1 MAAASR
7 RPIAR
12 KTARKTATRPR
23 KIDVAADATLVFA
36 KDRATWRRWLAKN
49 HETSP
54 RVWLGLYKKE
64 SGTPSVTYAEAVE
77 EALCFGWI
85 DSAVRKLSPD
95 SWKQLFSPRKTR
107 SAWSK
112 LNKGRVQRM
121 IAEGK
126 MTAAGLAK
134 IERAKRDGS
143 WNALAAMERLTMP
156 DDLTRALRANR
167 RARAN
172 WEAFAPSSRKAIL
185 WWIESAK
192 SPVTRARRVTETTRL
207 AALDLRA
214 GHPESRGQ

>member
-1 MAAASR
+1 MAATSR
-7 RPIAR
+7 RTLAR
-12 KTARKTATRPR
+12 KTPPAPRTTAAVEVP
-23 KIDVAADATLVFA
+23 VVFA
-36 KDRATWRRWLAKN
+36 KDRAQWRRWLARN
-49 HETSP
+49 HAKAP
-54 RVWLGLYKKE
+54 RVWLGMHKKE

-85 DSAVRKLSPD
+85 DSVANKLAPG
-95 SWKQLFSPRKTR
+95 SWKQMFSPRKTR

-112 LNKGRVQRM
+112 INKGRVQKV
-121 IAEGK
+121 IAEGR
-126 MTAAGLAK
+126 MTAAGLAA

-143 WNALAAMERLTMP
+143 WNALDAMQRLTVP

-192 SPVTRARRVTETTRL
+192 SPVTRARRVAETTRL

>member
-1 MAAASR
+1 MAATSR
-7 RPIAR
+7 RTLAR
-12 KTARKTATRPR
+12 KTPPAPR
-23 KIDVAADATLVFA
+23 TKAAAVDVPVVFA
-36 KDRATWRRWLAKN
+36 KDRAQWRRWLARN
-49 HETSP
+49 HETAP
-54 RVWLGLYKKE
+54 RIWLGMYKKE
-64 SGTPSVTYAEAVE
+64 SGKPSVTYAEAVE

-85 DSAVRKLSPD
+85 DSVANKLTAD
-95 SWKQLFSPRKTR
+95 SWKQMFSPRKTR

-112 LNKGRVQRM
+112 INKGRIAKV
-121 IAEGK
+121 IAEGR
-126 MTAAGLAK
+126 MTDAGLAK
-134 IERAKRDGS
+134 VERAKRDGS
-143 WNALAAMERLTMP
+143 WNALAAMERLTVP

-192 SPVTRARRVTETTRL
+192 SPVTRARRVSETTRL